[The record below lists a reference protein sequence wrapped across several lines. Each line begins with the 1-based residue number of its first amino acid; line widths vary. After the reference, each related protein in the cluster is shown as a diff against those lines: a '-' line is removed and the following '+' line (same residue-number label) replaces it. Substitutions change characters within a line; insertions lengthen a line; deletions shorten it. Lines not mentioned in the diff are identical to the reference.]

1 MSKIFKHIKKKINFF
16 IWLNIK
22 KSHQKYLRSKNLS
35 IIRKIKSN
43 FYNDTIELDINDYS
57 KHVFTKEIFFK
68 DRVIKQ
74 YIGKF
79 LTGNKFLYLFYFF
92 QRKKFKSIFCLPN
105 SYLRYL
111 ENNHNLKINYTLSN
125 FFFFT
130 FVLRKFYDG
139 LIFFFKIFFNIFRKK
154 KNMKI
159 NNLLNYDSFVDF
171 SLENF
176 NISNNFNLEQYNIVN
191 WVIKNYK
198 TKNLILQSK
207 KSFIYDKNNILIQ
220 TQKNITD
227 NILYNINYKKL
238 ILKSLSLL
246 VSSIFNLILY
256 RWWNVIF
263 FKDALEA
270 ICFDCSK
277 VNFAEK
283 YFFIYTS
290 NIYKPLWTY
299 HVESKKSKVEMLTIS
314 SLTELDHIEKN
325 NTEDYEGLSA
335 STWKN
340 FTVWNEGSKNYLKK
354 RIIDKNININVLN
367 SQIYYK
373 DNNINIDIPGR
384 SVAVFTYENHRFN
397 LTHSFLTDW
406 VTSYTSDLHELNKF
420 FWNDLI
426 QMRNKYNFSL
436 YVKKKRNFPKNF
448 GYKKNLRFYD
458 DLIDKNKVIEINN
471 NIAIEKILKS
481 VDLSVS
487 MPFTSPSIVAKYMNK
502 KSIYYDPTKLINI
515 NDPNSSGIEIISG
528 HDMLNQYFSQIFK

>member
-340 FTVWNEGSKNYLKK
+340 F
-354 RIIDKNININVLN
+354 
-367 SQIYYK
+367 
-373 DNNINIDIPGR
+373 
-384 SVAVFTYENHRFN
+384 
-397 LTHSFLTDW
+397 SF
-406 VTSYTSDLHELNKF
+406 F
-420 FWNDLI
+420 
-426 QMRNKYNFSL
+426 
-436 YVKKKRNFPKNF
+436 
-448 GYKKNLRFYD
+448 
-458 DLIDKNKVIEINN
+458 EIN
-471 NIAIEKILKS
+471 S
-481 VDLSVS
+481 
-487 MPFTSPSIVAKYMNK
+487 
-502 KSIYYDPTKLINI
+502 
-515 NDPNSSGIEIISG
+515 
-528 HDMLNQYFSQIFK
+528 